1 MKFLS
6 RFKLI
11 YQISLIGIAALI
23 VFVFVAICQFVSD
36 QSRRDAET
44 ASMAA
49 TSDRNLINDVGMEFL
64 NARRREKDFL
74 LRKEDTYVELHGQTV
89 NKVISGLATLKTRPE
104 MARHNEQIVQIE
116 GLFTKYA
123 TAFADIVALQR
134 QIGLD
139 EKSGLMGKLRNSVHD
154 VEGELKTYNADKLT
168 ILMLMMR
175 RHEKDFLARMDP
187 KYIGEIDQRL
197 AEFKAALASNTDI
210 PADKKATLEKLITSY
225 VSDFKGVAD
234 AILARE
240 KSLTI
245 LSDYFSQAEP
255 LLDALLSEIEAY
267 AEDKRAEA
275 EMIAENGLRFSI
287 AAFVIGALVLIV
299 LCGLLSR
306 AIVAAITAL
315 TGKMTRLAD
324 NDFSVDLSEASRKDE
339 IGEMGRAVLVF
350 RENGIERRKLEEEQR
365 KQEERRRLRMEAQ
378 ERNIRE
384 FDEVVVKVMASV
396 DQAVERLHQS
406 SGVLRESADIA
417 SKQSVAVSAGTEEAS
432 ANVQLVAT
440 AATELS
446 ASINEISSQ
455 VSDTSNMA
463 LAASERARITSGN
476 IQGLDNAAIRIGE
489 VIGLISDIAG
499 QTNLLALNA
508 TIEAARAGDA
518 GKGFAVVAS
527 EVKNLAT
534 QTGRATQE
542 ITAQVTGIQG
552 ASRDAVTAIEEIVGM
567 ISEISERAAAVAAA
581 IEEQTAAT
589 SEISQNVEQAASG
602 TEEIS
607 SAMVGVSGAVSKT
620 NVAANDVNQSAN
632 DLGTQ
637 NNHLQ
642 QEITGFL
649 TRMRAL

>member
-23 VFVFVAICQFVSD
+23 VFAFVAISQFVSD

-49 TSDRNLINDVGMEFL
+49 TSDRHLINDVGMEFL

-210 PADKKATLEKLITSY
+210 PADKKNTLEKLTISY
-225 VSDFKGVAD
+225 VTDFKAVAD

-287 AAFVIGALVLIV
+287 AAFVIGALVLVV

-384 FDEVVVKVMASV
+384 FDEVVGKVMASV